1 MSAAGSF
8 LIIAVNG
15 FSVASFARLRAS
27 RMQLS
32 SMRCCLASEFFV
44 SVIFNDTNAGL
55 GEWVDRY
62 TVKLCLT
69 ERRVARADERQ
80 AAG

>member
-44 SVIFNDTNAGL
+44 SVIFNAADGEYGDGDGAGVAAVDEALAAAL
-55 GEWVDRY
+55 GAY
-62 TVKLCLT
+62 M
-69 ERRVARADERQ
+69 
-80 AAG
+80 G